1 MKDGQEEEVRRVP
14 TALIASIC
22 GLIVATGGGIAW
34 WAANRSPI
42 PSDTLSSATPTTP
55 ALSSSP
61 ADSPAV
67 IIPVPPP
74 TPVQTPQVQVPQTQ
88 VPQAQT
94 PQSQVPQQA
103 QTPQAQTA
111 QTLAPQPVEPKSPQP
126 QPVPTG
132 SKTVPVYWVK
142 NAGDKVEVVPT
153 QVALK
158 EADKPDTTLQ
168 AAFNNLLAGPKDAA
182 FSSEIPK
189 GTKLRSLSVK
199 NDSVYVNLSAE
210 FTSGGG
216 SSSMASRL
224 GQVVY
229 TATSLKPDAR
239 VWISV
244 EGKPLEILGGEGLE
258 VAQPSTRQTFDKNFP
273 LK

>member
-14 TALIASIC
+14 TALIAGIC
-22 GLIVATGGGIAW
+22 GLAVATGGGIAW

-42 PSDTLSSATPTTP
+42 PADTQSSAPPTAP
-55 ALSSSP
+55 ALSPSP

-74 TPVQTPQVQVPQTQ
+74 TPVQTPQIQ

-94 PQSQVPQQA
+94 PQA
-103 QTPQAQTA
+103 QTGQTQTGQTQTG
-111 QTLAPQPVEPKSPQP
+111 QTLAPQPVAPKSPQP
-126 QPVPTG
+126 QPVQTDA
-132 SKTVPVYWVK
+132 KTVQVYWVK
-142 NAGDKVEVVPT
+142 DAGDKLEVVPT
-153 QVALK
+153 QLALK
-158 EADKPDTTLQ
+158 EADLPDATLQ
-168 AAFNNLLAGPKDAA
+168 AAFNNLLAGPKDATV
-182 FSSEIPK
+182 SSEIPK

-199 NDSVYVNLSAE
+199 NDGVYVDLSAE

-216 SSSMASRL
+216 SSSMTGRL

-229 TATSLKPDAR
+229 TATSLKPDAK

-244 EGKPLEILGGEGLE
+244 EGKPLELLGGEGLE

>member
-14 TALIASIC
+14 TALIAGIC
-22 GLIVATGGGIAW
+22 GLAVATGGGIAL
-34 WAANRSPI
+34 WAANRSPS
-42 PSDTLSSATPTTP
+42 PADTLSSAPPTAP
-55 ALSSSP
+55 ALSPSP

-74 TPVQTPQVQVPQTQ
+74 TPVQTPQIQ

-94 PQSQVPQQA
+94 PQA
-103 QTPQAQTA
+103 QTGQTQTGQTQTG
-111 QTLAPQPVEPKSPQP
+111 QTLAPQPVAPKSPQ
-126 QPVPTG
+126 QPVQTA

-142 NAGDKVEVVPT
+142 NNGDKFEVVPT

-158 EADKPDTTLQ
+158 ESGKPDITLQ
-168 AAFNNLLAGPKDAA
+168 AAFNNLLAGPKDATV
-182 FSSEIPK
+182 SSEIPK

-199 NDSVYVNLSAE
+199 NDGVYVDLSAE

-216 SSSMASRL
+216 SSSMTGRL

-229 TATSLKPDAR
+229 TATSLKPDAK

-244 EGKPLEILGGEGLE
+244 EGKPLELLGGEGLE
-258 VAQPSTRQTFDKNFP
+258 VSQPSTRQTFDKNFP